1 MGSVLDAQSTV
12 EKLRESVGCHSGG
25 AGFGVGLADGVAPG
39 LSINGQDRPR
49 TRAVLAAQLDI
60 QARAVMLDAKP
71 MRLVAVFVQDPSA
84 LRIGHERR
92 PSAARHLVR

>member
-1 MGSVLDAQSTV
+1 
-12 EKLRESVGCHSGG
+12 
-25 AGFGVGLADGVAPG
+25 
-39 LSINGQDRPR
+39 
-49 TRAVLAAQLDI
+49 
-60 QARAVMLDAKP
+60 MLDAKP